1 MSKKLLEDLKEKL
14 EPSINELGYEL
25 VDIEFVTEMGERYL
39 RFYIYNPDGIHV
51 DDCETVSNMLDI
63 KLDELDLISSSY
75 YLEVSSPDLS
85 RPLKTDRDLER
96 NLGQIL
102 DFNLYRKVDNKKE
115 YQAVLKD
122 FDDEKIVLDQDG
134 KIIELDRKD
143 ISKISIAIIF

>member
-39 RFYIYNPDGIHV
+39 RFYIYHPDGIHV